1 MNTTIASQPRHGTL
15 ASVLLLGI
23 GVLFVLLLYAVMRY
37 PASLSQGG
45 QLSLLLTAG
54 ALLAYAAA
62 ALWMRRTAPDA
73 VRSALRQG
81 GRIGLL
87 LGALAV
93 LNHTIEIFAGLDAT
107 LGALFGVSMWA
118 LLFLAFGS
126 VASATYQRSGS
137 LALAI
142 SASVW
147 CAMIS
152 TVMTLLAG
160 YTFAL
165 LFLPHMQQILQGV
178 YAQSGMTD
186 PQAFVISNTLSS
198 GASHVLLAP
207 LIALVFGC
215 AGGIAGMLLGSIQRR
230 VAIVLGIGALLLL
243 VAGLSAIGVAS
254 ALQRSERP
262 PYIMF
267 GLLALGITLACAH
280 SVLRAIFHQSR
291 TLA

>member
-1 MNTTIASQPRHGTL
+1 MNHTIASQPRHGTL
-15 ASVLLLGI
+15 ASALLLGI
-23 GVLFVLLLYAVMRY
+23 GVLFALLLYAVIRY

-54 ALLAYAAA
+54 ALLAYAVA
-62 ALWMRRTAPDA
+62 ALWTRRTAPDS
-73 VRSALRQG
+73 VRSALQQG

-87 LGALAV
+87 LGTFAV
-93 LNHTIEIFAGLDAT
+93 LNHTIEIFAALDAT
-107 LGALFGVSMWA
+107 LGAIFGVSMWA
-118 LLFLAFGS
+118 LLFLTFGS

-137 LALAI
+137 LGLAI

-147 CAMIS
+147 CALVS

-160 YTFAL
+160 YTIAL

-186 PQAFVISNTLSS
+186 PQAFVIHNTLSS
-198 GASHVLLAP
+198 GASHALLSP
-207 LIALVFGC
+207 IIALIFGC
-215 AGGIAGMLLGSIQRR
+215 AGGIAGMLFGSIQRP
-230 VAIVLGIGALLLL
+230 VAIALGIGELLLL
-243 VAGLSAIGVAS
+243 TAGLSAIGFAS
-254 ALQRSERP
+254 ALHRSERP

-267 GLLALGITLACAH
+267 GLLALGVTMACAH
-280 SVLRAIFHQSR
+280 PILMAIRRNR